1 MSRSSVVLLGV
12 LLSVML
18 QGCGAGEEKQSA
30 RGGGKNPVF
39 EDNFAHAVAAA
50 GDVNK
55 DGFAD
60 VIVGAWG
67 ADTAGPDAGAAYM
80 FFGGREG
87 IKGKNAT
94 DADIVLKG
102 EATIDYFGFSVGGN
116 CDLNG
121 DGYADVF
128 VGAPLNDKGAKDA
141 GAVYI
146 FYGGPKG
153 PSPTPSHIIRGI
165 NEGDQFGYE
174 VACAGDL
181 NKDGVADL
189 VVGAPLED
197 LNIPG
202 DLSGPDTG
210 AVYIFF
216 GSKEGIRAASAKE
229 ASRAIRGIAAGD
241 WFGNAIARVGDVNKD
256 GVDDL
261 LVGAYRNAPG
271 PPDRYRNAGAAYI
284 FYGVPKEGVKQDRAT
299 KADAVLKGAARWDN
313 FGTSVAGAGDVN
325 GDRIPDIVVGADEN
339 DQPGKINAGGAY
351 VYHGSKRGFGDL
363 VDAYIYGDK
372 GGDYLGTSV
381 GGGDVNNDGFS
392 DIIIGARESGAGVD
406 KGGAVYI
413 FYGGKEGIPEGAAGS
428 AKTILTGA
436 TTGGKFGFSVVVL
449 GDVNGDGIPDVIV
462 GAPGHEKRGAAFI
475 FYGSKDRIRSRK
487 ATEADAILRGGGK

>member
-1 MSRSSVVLLGV
+1 MRSLPVVLTGILLVLLG
-12 LLSVML
+12 
-18 QGCGAGEEKQSA
+18 CGNPGEEKKA
-30 RGGGKNPVF
+30 GRGDRKIPLF
-39 EDNFAHAVAAA
+39 EDNFGHAVAIA

-60 VIVGAWG
+60 IIVGAWG
-67 ADTAGPDAGAAYM
+67 ADTAGPDAGAAYI
-80 FFGGREG
+80 FFGGPQG
-87 IKGKNAT
+87 IKSRSAK

-102 EATIDYFGFSVGGN
+102 EAAIDYFGFSVGGN

-121 DGYADVF
+121 DGYPDVF
-128 VGAPLNDKGAKDA
+128 VGAPLNDKAAKDA

-146 FYGGPKG
+146 YYGGPKG
-153 PSPTPSHIIRGI
+153 PSPTPSQIIRGI
-165 NEGDQFGYE
+165 SEGDQFGYA
-174 VACAGDL
+174 VACVGDL

-189 VVGAPLED
+189 VVGAPLVD

-216 GSKEGIRAASAKE
+216 GSKEGIKATSAKE
-229 ASRAIRGIAAGD
+229 ANRVILGVAAGD

-271 PPDRYRNAGAAYI
+271 PPERYRNAGAAYI
-284 FYGVPKEGVKQDRAT
+284 FYGVPKEGVKQERAS
-299 KADAVLKGAARWDN
+299 KADTLLKGAARWDN
-313 FGTSVAGAGDVN
+313 FGTSLAGAGDVN
-325 GDRIPDIVVGADEN
+325 GDGVPDIIVGADEN

-381 GGGDVNNDGFS
+381 AGGDINKDGFS
-392 DIIIGARESGAGVD
+392 DVVIGARESGAGVE
-406 KGGAVYI
+406 KGGAVYV
-413 FYGGKEGIPEGAAGS
+413 FYGSKEGIPEGAAGS
-428 AKTILTGA
+428 AKTILGGTS
-436 TTGGKFGFSVVVL
+436 TGGNFGFSVAV
-449 GDVNGDGIPDVIV
+449 GDINGDGYADVIV
-462 GAPGHEKRGAAFI
+462 GAPSHEKSGAIFI
-475 FYGSKDRIRSRK
+475 FYGSKDGIKSRK
-487 ATEADAILRGGGK
+487 ATEADAILRGGTK